1 MKTQCTLALLAFAA
15 ASQPSHSA
23 DLLEVYQQALQ
34 SDPLIREAEANRL
47 ASEELMPQARGLL
60 LPQITATAFEQR
72 SESEGDNLFQQQII
86 DPVTEEVTG
95 IINVT
100 APFED
105 RNNEFSQWELQL
117 TQTVFNWQQI
127 AGLQQANKRVA
138 EAQVTYESAQ
148 QSLLLRVA
156 ERYFDVLAAE
166 DSLEASSANREAIA
180 KQLDQSQKRFEVG
193 LIAITDVQESQA
205 AFDQAVA
212 DEIAAKRTLA
222 TANYLLT
229 EITGVPVSDLAEPTG
244 EIPLESPQPAVE
256 EDWVRLALE
265 QNLDLVA
272 GRINAEV
279 ASKEVSVR
287 QGARLPTLDLIVSRR
302 NQESTGERSNA
313 GSDFF
318 PTAFGSD
325 QESIALQFS
334 VPVFTG
340 MRNGS
345 RVKEAVY
352 LHRAAR
358 ERVQRLARE
367 TERLARDSYL
377 GVLTEISRTKALQ
390 QALRSAETAL
400 EATQAGFE
408 VGTRTTVD
416 VLDAQRNL
424 FNARTQFLR
433 ARYDYLLNVLRL
445 KQAAGNLRVQDL
457 EKING
462 LLGS

>member
-1 MKTQCTLALLAFAA
+1 MKALRTVSLLAFCAA
-15 ASQPSHSA
+15 AQSSYA
-23 DLLEVYQQALQ
+23 EDLMDIYQQALQ
-34 SDPLIREAEANRL
+34 SDPTIREAEANRL
-47 ASEELMPQARGLL
+47 ANEELVPQARGLL

-72 SESEGDNLFQQQII
+72 SESTGDQLFQQA
-86 DPVTEEVTG
+86 DPNTG
-95 IINVT
+95 EIVNVT
-100 APFED
+100 APFESQ
-105 RNNEFSQWELQL
+105 NNEFSQWQIQL
-117 TQTVFNWQQI
+117 TQTIFNWQQI
-127 AGLQQANKRVA
+127 AGLQQAGKRVD
-138 EAQVTYESAQ
+138 EARVTYEAAQ
-148 QSLLLRVA
+148 QGLLLRVA

-166 DSLEASSANREAIA
+166 DSLEASQANREAIA

-222 TANYLLT
+222 TAKYLLT
-229 EITGVPVSDLAEPTG
+229 EITGESVGSLAEPEG
-244 EIPLESPQPAVE
+244 EIPLLEPEPAVE

-272 GRINAEV
+272 GRINAEA

-287 QGARLPTLDLIVSRR
+287 RGARYPTLDLVVQRT
-302 NQESTGERSNA
+302 NQDSTGERSNA
-313 GSDFF
+313 GSPFF
-318 PTAFGSD
+318 DTAFGSD
-325 QESIALQFS
+325 QESIGLQFS

-340 MRNGS
+340 LRNGS

-377 GVLTEISRTKALQ
+377 GVLTEISRTKALG

-433 ARYDYLLNVLRL
+433 ARYDYLINVLRL
-445 KQAAGNLRVQDL
+445 KQSAGTLRVQDL
-457 EKING
+457 EVVNN
-462 LLGS
+462 LLSE

>member
-1 MKTQCTLALLAFAA
+1 MKQILILGMVCAATLSA
-15 ASQPSHSA
+15 PSA
-23 DLLEVYQQALQ
+23 DAAEDLLDIYQRALQ
-34 SDPLIREAEANRL
+34 ADPLIREAEANRL
-47 ASEELMPQARGLL
+47 ATEESLPQARGLL
-60 LPQITATAFEQR
+60 LPQITASAFEQR
-72 SESEGDNLFQQQII
+72 SESNGDQLFQQA
-86 DPVTEEVTG
+86 DPTTG
-95 IINVT
+95 NIVNVT
-100 APFED
+100 APFES
-105 RNNEFSQWELQL
+105 RNNEFSQWQIQL

-127 AGLQQANKRVA
+127 AGLQQAGKRKA
-138 EAQVTYESAQ
+138 EAQITYEAAQ
-148 QSLLLRVA
+148 QGLLLRVA
-156 ERYFDVLAAE
+156 ESYFNVLSAE
-166 DSLEASSANREAIA
+166 DSLEASIANREAIA
-180 KQLDQSQKRFEVG
+180 KQLDQAQKRFDVG

-205 AFDQAVA
+205 AFDQAIA

-222 TANYLLT
+222 TAKYSLT
-229 EITGVPVSDLAEPTG
+229 EITGSRVEDLAEPKG
-244 EIPLESPQPAVE
+244 EIPLLEPTPAVE
-256 EDWVRLALE
+256 QEWVSLALE

-287 QGARLPTLDLIVSRR
+287 RGARYPTVDLIVNRT
-302 NQESTGERSNA
+302 NQESEGERSNA
-313 GSDFF
+313 GSPFF
-318 PTAFGSD
+318 DTAFGSD

-334 VPVFTG
+334 VPLFTG
-340 MRNGS
+340 MRNNS

-367 TERLARDSYL
+367 TERLTRDSYL

-390 QALRSAETAL
+390 QALKSSETAL

-416 VLDAQRNL
+416 VLDAQRAL

-445 KQAAGNLRVQDL
+445 KQAAGDLRVQDL
-457 EKING
+457 ETINN
-462 LLGS
+462 LLDAS

>member
-1 MKTQCTLALLAFAA
+1 MNKLRLASLCLAASAA
-15 ASQPSHSA
+15 AATSPVNA
-23 DLLEVYQQALQ
+23 EDLLDIYQRALQ
-34 SDPLIREAEANRL
+34 ADPTIREAEANRL
-47 ASEELMPQARGLL
+47 ANEELVPQARGLL
-60 LPQITATAFEQR
+60 LPQITASAFEQR
-72 SESEGDNLFQQQII
+72 SESNGDQLFQQA
-86 DPVTEEVTG
+86 DPVTQEIV
-95 IINVT
+95 NVT
-100 APFED
+100 APFESRD
-105 RNNEFSQWELQL
+105 NEFSQWQIQL
-117 TQTVFNWQQI
+117 SQTIFNWQQI
-127 AGLQQANKRVA
+127 AGLQQAGKRAA

-148 QSLLLRVA
+148 QGLLLRVA

-166 DSLEASSANREAIA
+166 DSLEASQANREAIA

-229 EITGVPVSDLAEPTG
+229 EITGTPVSELAEPKG
-244 EIPLESPQPAVE
+244 EIPLIEPAPAVE
-256 EDWVRLALE
+256 DEWVQLALE

-287 QGARLPTLDLIVSRR
+287 RGARLPTLDLVVQRT
-302 NQESTGERSNA
+302 NQESEGERSNA

-325 QESIALQFS
+325 QDSIALQFS
-334 VPVFTG
+334 LPVFSG
-340 MRNGS
+340 MRNNS

-377 GVLTEISRTKALQ
+377 GVLTEISRTKALE

-400 EATQAGFE
+400 DATQAGFE

-457 EKING
+457 ENINS